1 MSLFCEKTQIKLS
14 CVFSTNN
21 DESCRKFA
29 SRCGKSGTH
38 VVLDLFP
45 TKSGEINE
53 TAYEM
58 IQGKNIKAY
67 VKIETRQSQQIQ

>member
-1 MSLFCEKTQIKLS
+1 MLSESRTRIYVIMTLFTHIKLS

-21 DESCRKFA
+21 DESCRTFA

-45 TKSGEINE
+45 TKSGEIYE

-58 IQGKNIKAY
+58 VQGKKH
-67 VKIETRQSQQIQ
+67 